1 MRFRDLEDKRVA
13 LLGLG
18 REGQAV
24 WRELRKRFPE
34 KPLTIFTETAID
46 EGFAHELIPGRDQH
60 KLGPLDGKDL
70 EQFDVLVRS
79 AGISPYRNALRHLRS
94 RGVQFTT
101 ASNLWFAQNPR
112 ARTICIS
119 GTMGKSTTAA
129 LTAHLLNCAG
139 FNTRLAGNIGYPM
152 LACEETDIDWWVIEL
167 SSYQTVD
174 LEAEPDIAVL
184 LNLSAEHLDWHGG
197 FERYTRDKLRL
208 ADLAGNGRIVAN
220 YTDLLL
226 REKLAWHTGISW
238 FNHVRTWWSG
248 DGEVVGGHGSRVKA
262 PASLAG
268 QHNMHNLAAVLT
280 LLDKLEIEIPDL
292 EQALATFEG
301 LPHRLQLIGTK
312 AGVRYID
319 DSISTTPVSV
329 AAALETIGFEDVVL
343 LLGGMDRG
351 LEWDTFAAGVADYL
365 PYAIITLPD
374 NGPKIFA
381 SLERTG
387 LAPAGGLHQAENLA
401 SAVTL
406 AQALV
411 PEGGCVLLSPGAPS
425 FPHFRDYADRG
436 NQFYQLSGIEK
447 GAPNTH

>member
-1 MRFRDLEDKRVA
+1 MRFNDLEDLSVA
-13 LLGLG
+13 LLGMG

-24 WRELRKRFPE
+24 WRELRKRFPD

-46 EGFAHELIPGRDQH
+46 KEFAGELIPGRDLR
-60 KLGPLDGKDL
+60 KLGRLDGAEL

-79 AGISPYRNALRHLRS
+79 AGISPYRNALRHLKD
-94 RGVQFTT
+94 RGVKFTS
-101 ASNLWFAQNPR
+101 ASNLWFAENPQ

-129 LTAHLLNCAG
+129 LTAHMLSWAG
-139 FNTRLAGNIGYPM
+139 FKTCLAGNIGKPM

-167 SSYQTVD
+167 SSYQIAD
-174 LEAEPDIAVL
+174 LEAEPDLALL

-197 FERYTRDKLRL
+197 FERYTQDKLRL
-208 ADLAGNGRIVAN
+208 ADLAGNNRIVAN
-220 YTDLLL
+220 YADLLL

-238 FNHVRTWWSG
+238 FNHARTWWA
-248 DGEVVGGHGSRVKA
+248 DDDEVAGGHGFRIRA
-262 PASLAG
+262 PATLAG

-280 LLDKLEIEIPDL
+280 LLDKLEIEIPDV
-292 EQALATFEG
+292 EQTLATFEG
-301 LPHRLQLIGTK
+301 LPHRLQLIGTS

-329 AAALETIGFEDVVL
+329 AAALETIGYEDVVL

-351 LEWDTFAAGVADYL
+351 LEWDTFAAGVAGFL

-374 NGPKIFA
+374 NGAKIFA
-381 SLERTG
+381 SLERAG
-387 LAPAGGLHQAENLA
+387 LEPAGGLHQAENLA

-406 AQALV
+406 ARELV
-411 PEGGCVLLSPGAPS
+411 PKDGCVLLSPGAPS

-436 NQFYQLSGIEK
+436 KRFSELSGIEK
-447 GAPNTH
+447 